1 MNRPDYA
8 ADIAQMAADML
19 VLNPSVAAR
28 FEAELRQR
36 YGGEVLRIAPVAP
49 VTSASV
55 DAALRARKPV
65 ATIAADNGVHRSTIY
80 RLLRRKKSRAAEHC
94 DSDAS

>member
-19 VLNPSVAAR
+19 VLNPGAAAR

-49 VTSASV
+49 VTPEGV
-55 DAALRARKPV
+55 DADLRARKPV
-65 ATIAADNGVHRSTIY
+65 SAIAAEYGVHRSTIY
-80 RLLRRKKSRAAEHC
+80 RLLRRKKSRAADVC
-94 DSDAS
+94 DTGTR